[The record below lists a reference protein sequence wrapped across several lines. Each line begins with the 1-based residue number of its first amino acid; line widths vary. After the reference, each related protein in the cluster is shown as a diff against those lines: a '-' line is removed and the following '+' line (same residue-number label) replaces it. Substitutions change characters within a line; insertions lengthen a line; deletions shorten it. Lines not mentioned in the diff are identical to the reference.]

1 MHPAIA
7 CVLAYVSGNG
17 VYSTANPIYYLLP
30 SYAPFN
36 VFREIIDGSV
46 MNASDVLYLTLY
58 AVDFIVLM
66 LLLAW
71 WRFKSKE
78 VC

>member
-1 MHPAIA
+1 
-7 CVLAYVSGNG
+7 
-17 VYSTANPIYYLLP
+17 
-30 SYAPFN
+30 
-36 VFREIIDGSV
+36 